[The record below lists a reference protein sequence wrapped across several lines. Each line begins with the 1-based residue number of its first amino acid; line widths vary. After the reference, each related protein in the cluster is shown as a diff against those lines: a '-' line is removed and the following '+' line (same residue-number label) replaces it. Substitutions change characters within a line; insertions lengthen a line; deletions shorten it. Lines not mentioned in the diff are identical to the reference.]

1 MLQFSISYLFNQSLD
16 TLLPAALRSLNL
28 ASKRLE
34 AKGYLSVRWD
44 LFLAILLLCF
54 IGFASAVFFFVL
66 FIVSSAR
73 ILPLFSSHFI
83 SSDLV
88 TPCCLTTVLY
98 WFVDNFSES
107 KRSGFFLWI
116 RWFRTF
122 ACYFPFECCFAF
134 EFDLAQ
140 HRPIHVAH
148 PKAVDSLPLCAC
160 LFYLSQC
167 FYRCWNI
174 AVRVLCGRGRV
185 LELYVAVQILLNFE
199 RSVAVFA
206 FNCGADQFNCLF
218 QCRRNVVHS
227 AILQL
232 YWFS

>member
-1 MLQFSISYLFNQSLD
+1 MLQFSISLLFNQSLD

-34 AKGYLSVRWD
+34 AKGYLSVHED
-44 LFLAILLLCF
+44 LSLAILYLCF
-54 IGFASAVFFFVL
+54 IGFVSSVFFFVL

-88 TPCCLTTVLY
+88 TPCCFTTVLY

-107 KRSGFFLWI
+107 KRSSVFFLWI
-116 RWFRTF
+116 RRCRTF

-134 EFDLAQ
+134 EFDLTQ

-148 PKAVDSLPLCAC
+148 PQLLLTLSHSVHVGFTWVVVDV
-160 LFYLSQC
+160 YKNSQC
-167 FYRCWNI
+167 FYRCGCLNCTQLSKYCWTLNHLSQCLHLTL
-174 AVRVLCGRGRV
+174 ALLRLTVLSNV
-185 LELYVAVQILLNFE
+185 DVMSYALP
-199 RSVAVFA
+199 S
-206 FNCGADQFNCLF
+206 FNSTDF
-218 QCRRNVVHS
+218 R
-227 AILQL
+227 
-232 YWFS
+232 

>member
-16 TLLPAALRSLNL
+16 TLLLAALRSLNL

-107 KRSGFFLWI
+107 KRSGFFYEYDGLG
-116 RWFRTF
+116 
-122 ACYFPFECCFAF
+122 
-134 EFDLAQ
+134 L
-140 HRPIHVAH
+140 
-148 PKAVDSLPLCAC
+148 SLVTSPSSAASR
-160 LFYLSQC
+160 LSLTL
-167 FYRCWNI
+167 RNT
-174 AVRVLCGRGRV
+174 G
-185 LELYVAVQILLNFE
+185 
-199 RSVAVFA
+199 
-206 FNCGADQFNCLF
+206 QFT
-218 QCRRNVVHS
+218 
-227 AILQL
+227 
-232 YWFS
+232 